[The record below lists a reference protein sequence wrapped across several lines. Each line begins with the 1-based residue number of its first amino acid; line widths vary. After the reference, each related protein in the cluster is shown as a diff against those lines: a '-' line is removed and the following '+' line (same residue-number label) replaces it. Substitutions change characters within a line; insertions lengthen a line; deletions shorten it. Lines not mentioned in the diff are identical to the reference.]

1 MSHYPNSGNW
11 GGLCI
16 EPADRDSTS
25 LVTDASWTTIAG
37 GTAHPKSADVG
48 LLYADNWSEHRNWA
62 TDVLP
67 QCQTHRRGRV
77 ASTWAAAAFAVSTSS
92 ADFSLIQNRTDP
104 SEAWY
109 GFSSGTSCRAVDLTE
124 SSTLLLARF
133 ATPSE
138 ISKELSVM
146 VARSQFD
153 DFEFGVE
160 SRFERTF
167 SEFLRRYGVVAQDAS
182 VRWIAANADK
192 NSPVA
197 VRMVLVLGGEREGV
211 SSEGRYHLLTWLL
224 QSSSA
229 AVRDAAA
236 RTLFRVP
243 DPRVREALK
252 TAAEQES
259 NSRVKRFISQLA
271 DRITADL

>member
-1 MSHYPNSGNW
+1 M
-11 GGLCI
+11 
-16 EPADRDSTS
+16 
-25 LVTDASWTTIAG
+25 
-37 GTAHPKSADVG
+37 
-48 LLYADNWSEHRNWA
+48 
-62 TDVLP
+62 
-67 QCQTHRRGRV
+67 
-77 ASTWAAAAFAVSTSS
+77 
-92 ADFSLIQNRTDP
+92 
-104 SEAWY
+104 
-109 GFSSGTSCRAVDLTE
+109 
-124 SSTLLLARF
+124 LARF